1 MEAEDTVPLGS
12 LPITA
17 LLGTFH
23 APNHRTFCMKII
35 PPHKVTAQLLD
46 IIHEAEQQ
54 LILVSPYVDFT
65 SWQKPVAAIKN
76 ALARGVHVTFYIRS
90 NQDSQASRDHVQRL
104 GLTPVLVEN
113 LHAKMYLSEKDGLLT
128 SMNLLRYSDSNSIEI
143 GTQVEEPA
151 ELQELHRIVERF
163 IAQPALQ
170 SPSSYPS
177 PPPATPPAATEPTV
191 QLPQPPVPCPF
202 DESLER
208 YLRKEVERQASVE
221 WADDTVLDI
230 SILNNSFTF
239 KMGHPAIKAV
249 LEGIVS
255 EREADRFTAK
265 RQKHFTADHMV
276 YSTIRKSGY
285 YTQVRGTH
293 TLLFSERDPDRL
305 SDTERERLHRTI
317 ATFVRSVRAFKD
329 DYK

>member
-1 MEAEDTVPLGS
+1 
-12 LPITA
+12 
-17 LLGTFH
+17 
-23 APNHRTFCMKII
+23 MKII

-46 IIHEAEQQ
+46 IIHEAEKE

-65 SWQKPVAAIKN
+65 SWQKPVTAIKS
-76 ALARGVHVTFYIRS
+76 AIARGVKVTFYIRS
-90 NQDSQASRDHVQRL
+90 NQEGQASRDHVQRL

-113 LHAKMYLSEKDGLLT
+113 LHAKMYLSEKDGILT

-143 GTQVEEPA
+143 GTQIEQPA

-163 IAQPALQ
+163 IAQQAPVPYSNPAPIAL
-170 SPSSYPS
+170 PVAAE
-177 PPPATPPAATEPTV
+177 PPARPI
-191 QLPQPPVPCPF
+191 QPPVSRPF
-202 DESLER
+202 DETLQQ
-208 YLRKEVERQASVE
+208 YLRKEVDRQASVD

-239 KMGHPAIKAV
+239 EMGRPAIKAV

-255 EREADRFTAK
+255 EREADRFIAK
-265 RQKHFTADHMV
+265 RQKHFTSADMV
-276 YSTIRKSGY
+276 YSVIRKSGY

-293 TLLFSERDPDRL
+293 TTLFSERDPDQL
-305 SDTERERLHRTI
+305 PDKERERLHCTI
-317 ATFVRSVRAFKD
+317 ATFVRAVRAFKD

>member
-1 MEAEDTVPLGS
+1 
-12 LPITA
+12 
-17 LLGTFH
+17 
-23 APNHRTFCMKII
+23 MKII

-76 ALARGVHVTFYIRS
+76 ALARGVQVTFYIRS
-90 NQDSQASRDHVQRL
+90 NQDSHTSRDHVQRL

-143 GTQVEEPA
+143 GTQVEQLA

-163 IAQPALQ
+163 IAQPAPH

-177 PPPATPPAATEPTV
+177 PASASPPAAAEPPV
-191 QLPQPPVPCPF
+191 QLLRPSVSHPF
-202 DESLER
+202 AESLKR
-208 YLRKEVERQASVE
+208 YLGNEVDRHASVE
-221 WADDTVLDI
+221 WADETVLNI
-230 SILNNSFTF
+230 AILNNSFTF
-239 KMGHPAIKAV
+239 EMGQPAIKAV

-265 RQKHFTADHMV
+265 RHQHFTADHMV
-276 YSTIRKSGY
+276 YSIIKKKGY

-293 TLLFSERDPDRL
+293 TLLFSERDPNL
-305 SDTERERLHRTI
+305 LPDTERERLHHTI
-317 ATFVRSVRAFKD
+317 ATFVRAVRAFKD

>member
-1 MEAEDTVPLGS
+1 
-12 LPITA
+12 
-17 LLGTFH
+17 
-23 APNHRTFCMKII
+23 MKIV

-46 IIHEAEQQ
+46 IIHEAEKE

-65 SWQKPVAAIKN
+65 SWQKPVTAIKS
-76 ALARGVHVTFYIRS
+76 AIARGVKVTFYIRS
-90 NQDSQASRDHVQRL
+90 NQNDHTSRDHVQRL

-113 LHAKMYLSEKDGLLT
+113 LHAKMYLSEKDGILT

-143 GTQVEEPA
+143 GTQIEQPA

-163 IAQPALQ
+163 IAQQDPVPYSNPTPVAK
-170 SPSSYPS
+170 PVAAE
-177 PPPATPPAATEPTV
+177 PPA
-191 QLPQPPVPCPF
+191 PPVQPSVSRPF
-202 DESLER
+202 DETLQQ
-208 YLRKEVERQASVE
+208 YLRKEVDRQASVD

-239 KMGHPAIKAV
+239 EMGRPAIKAV

-265 RQKHFTADHMV
+265 RQKHFTAPDMV
-276 YSTIRKSGY
+276 YSVIRKSGY
-285 YTQVRGTH
+285 YTQIRGTH
-293 TLLFSERDPDRL
+293 TTLFSERDPDQL
-305 SDTERERLHRTI
+305 PDKERERLHRTI
-317 ATFVRSVRAFKD
+317 ATFVQAVRAFKD